1 MSVTAESLAGLKR
14 SHHCAQLTKEN
25 LGEKVTLMGWVNKR
39 RDHGGLIFLD
49 LRDITGMV
57 QVVFS
62 QEVDQASFN
71 KAEDVRSEFVLAI
84 VGEVR
89 PRPGGTVNP
98 NLPTGAVEVYASE
111 LKILNPAKTPPFYIT
126 ENVDVDENVR
136 LKHRYLDLR
145 RPDMQQIMILRH
157 KVNKAIRDYLDKE
170 NFLELETPIL
180 TRSSPEGA
188 RDYLVPSRVHP
199 GEFYALPQ
207 SPQIFKQLLMVSGMD
222 KYFQIVRCFRDEDLR
237 ADRQPEF
244 TQLDMEM
251 SFIDEEDIYKLLE
264 EMMAFVVKKTL
275 GKTIPTPFPRMT
287 YDEAMSR
294 YGSDKPDLRFEM
306 ELKDVSNIVVNSD
319 FKVFASVVKSGGQVK
334 AINASGCG
342 NYSRKEID
350 DLTKLVSIYG
360 AKGLAWIIVGE
371 NGIKSP
377 ISKFLKEEEIAGI
390 LQTLD
395 GKPNDLLLFVAD
407 KPNIV
412 ADSLGHLRV
421 EMAKRLDLLDDKKLK
436 FTWVTRFPLLE
447 YDDDEKRWVSIHHPF
462 TAPVDED
469 LEKLESEPGKVRAKA
484 YDLAL
489 NGLELGGGSIR
500 IHSRD
505 IQEKIFKLLGL
516 DKEKTESKF
525 GYMLKAFEYGTPP
538 HGGIALGMDRMIMLL
553 AGKSS
558 IRDVIAFPK
567 TQSASD
573 LLTEAPSAVDQP
585 QLQELHIQTV
595 LPEGEK

>member
-1 MSVTAESLAGLKR
+1 MSVSAESLAGLKR
-14 SHHCAQLTKEN
+14 SHHCAQVTKEN
-25 LGEKVTLMGWVNKR
+25 LGEKVTLMGWVNRR
-39 RDHGGLIFLD
+39 RDHGGLVFLD
-49 LRDITGMV
+49 LRDITGIV

-62 QEVDQASFN
+62 QEVDQTSFN
-71 KAEDVRSEFVLAI
+71 KAQDVRNEFVLAV

-89 PRPGGTVNP
+89 QRPEGTVNT
-98 NLPTGAVEVYASE
+98 NLLTGQIEVYASD
-111 LKILNPAKTPPFYIT
+111 LKILNTAKTPPFYII
-126 ENVDVDENVR
+126 ENVDADENVR
-136 LKHRYLDLR
+136 LKYRYLDLR

-157 KVNKAIRDYLDKE
+157 RVNKAIRDYLDKK
-170 NFLELETPIL
+170 NFLELETPML

-251 SFIDEEDIYKLLE
+251 SFIDEEDIYKLME
-264 EMMAFVVKKTL
+264 EMMAFVIEETL
-275 GKTIPTPFPRMT
+275 GKTIPIPFPRLT
-287 YDEAMSR
+287 YEEAMDR
-294 YGSDKPDLRFEM
+294 YGSDKPDLRFAM
-306 ELKDVSNIVVNSD
+306 ELKDLSEIVANCD
-319 FKVFASVVKSGGQVK
+319 FKVFTNAVSSGGQVK
-334 AINASGCG
+334 AINAHKCG
-342 NYSRKEID
+342 GYSRKDID
-350 DLTKLVSIYG
+350 DLTKYVAIYG
-360 AKGLAWIIVGE
+360 AKGLAWMIVEE
-371 NGIKSP
+371 NGVKSP
-377 ISKFLKEEEIAGI
+377 ISKFFKENEMESI
-390 LQTLD
+390 LQVLEA
-395 GKPNDLLLFVAD
+395 KPNDLLLFIAD

-412 ADSLGHLRV
+412 ADSLGHLRI
-421 EMAKRLDLLDDKKLK
+421 EMAKRLNLLDDKELK

-462 TAPVDED
+462 TSPIDED

-500 IHSRD
+500 IHSRS

-516 DKEKTESKF
+516 DKDKSESKF

-573 LLTEAPSAVDQP
+573 LLTEAPSPVDLL
-585 QLQELHIQTV
+585 QLQELNIQTV
-595 LPEGEK
+595 LPQEEK

>member
-1 MSVTAESLAGLKR
+1 
-14 SHHCAQLTKEN
+14 
-25 LGEKVTLMGWVNKR
+25 
-39 RDHGGLIFLD
+39 
-49 LRDITGMV
+49 
-57 QVVFS
+57 
-62 QEVDQASFN
+62 
-71 KAEDVRSEFVLAI
+71 
-84 VGEVR
+84 
-89 PRPGGTVNP
+89 
-98 NLPTGAVEVYASE
+98 
-111 LKILNPAKTPPFYIT
+111 
-126 ENVDVDENVR
+126 
-136 LKHRYLDLR
+136 
-145 RPDMQQIMILRH
+145 
-157 KVNKAIRDYLDKE
+157 
-170 NFLELETPIL
+170 
-180 TRSSPEGA
+180 
-188 RDYLVPSRVHP
+188 
-199 GEFYALPQ
+199 
-207 SPQIFKQLLMVSGMD
+207 
-222 KYFQIVRCFRDEDLR
+222 
-237 ADRQPEF
+237 
-244 TQLDMEM
+244 MEM